1 MTLAI
6 AVMVGFFAIM
16 LFIGIGVMWALLLS
30 DISTR
35 ETDLAA

>member
-1 MTLAI
+1 MRLPSSEKLEI
-6 AVMVGFFAIM
+6 IRLVE
-16 LFIGIGVMWALLLS
+16 LS

>member
-1 MTLAI
+1 LA
-6 AVMVGFFAIM
+6 M
-16 LFIGIGVMWALLLS
+16 LAGVALVLKVS